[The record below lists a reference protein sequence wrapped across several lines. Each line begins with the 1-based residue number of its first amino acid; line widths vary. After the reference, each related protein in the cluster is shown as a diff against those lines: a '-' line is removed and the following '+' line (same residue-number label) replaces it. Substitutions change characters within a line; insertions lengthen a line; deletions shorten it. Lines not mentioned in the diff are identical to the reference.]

1 MADDNK
7 ILIQLG
13 EMKGT
18 LGELKGTL
26 NSFVLSHGNLNKRVD
41 EHDNRIIKVENKL
54 AWVLGA
60 SAGISLIVGCF
71 LRFFH

>member
-1 MADDNK
+1 VADENT
-7 ILIQLG
+7 ILILLG
-13 EMKGT
+13 EVKGK
-18 LGELKGTL
+18 LD
-26 NSFVLSHGNLNKRVD
+26 SFLVSHGNLNKRVD

-60 SAGISLIVGCF
+60 SAGISLIVGCC